1 MRLTNS
7 QNPSGGC
14 GHFFIRIQVVPNHVV
29 VYNYS
34 IMAEFSI
41 WLCIKDIPTI
51 TGACDG
57 DHTEK
62 CAGAL

>member
-1 MRLTNS
+1 M
-7 QNPSGGC
+7 
-14 GHFFIRIQVVPNHVV
+14 PNHVV
-29 VYNYS
+29 VYNNS
-34 IMAEFSI
+34 IIAEFSI

-51 TGACDG
+51 TRACDD

>member
-1 MRLTNS
+1 M
-7 QNPSGGC
+7 
-14 GHFFIRIQVVPNHVV
+14 PNHVV
-29 VYNYS
+29 LYINS
-34 IMAEFSI
+34 ITAEFSI
-41 WLCIKDIPTI
+41 WLCIKDIITI